1 VAQSH
6 FHLPEGFTL
15 HAVTDGEV
23 EAVAGVLRSE
33 ELALRGYSDWGVEET
48 AHLWRFVNLD
58 ASWLVETAHGLPAAT
73 VLAVNRGRDR
83 QAWIVEHPDYA
94 GRGLALALLVKSE
107 QNARAAGVRRLKLG
121 AMAENEAGRELF
133 GLHGYR
139 EARHYYGMRIDLD
152 PRPPAPVWPAG
163 IDVSTFRPGDARAFH
178 EALGESFEDEWGFHH
193 APFDEWKRER
203 LEAPE
208 TDTSLW
214 FIAREGDEIVAVAR
228 CDPRHEG
235 GGWIGALGV
244 RKPWRRRGIGLAL
257 LQHVFVEF
265 QRRGEAHVGL
275 GVDTE
280 NPTGATR
287 LYERAGMRI
296 VNEDV
301 VYEKELA

>member
-15 HAVTDGEV
+15 R
-23 EAVAGVLRSE
+23 AVADGDVEVVADVLRSE

-48 AHLWRFVNLD
+48 GLLWRFMHLE
-58 ASWLVETAHGLPAAT
+58 ASWLVETANGLPAAT
-73 VLAVNRGRDR
+73 VLAVNRGDDR
-83 QAWIVEHPDYA
+83 QAWIVEHPDFA
-94 GRGLALALLVKSE
+94 GRGLAQALLVRSE
-107 QNARAAGVRRLKLG
+107 DNARGARVRKLKLG
-121 AMAENEAGRELF
+121 AMAENDVLRELA
-133 GLHGYR
+133 LRYGYQ

-152 PRPPAPVWPAG
+152 PPPTPPVWPAG
-163 IDVSTFRPGDARAFH
+163 IKVSTFRPEDARAFH
-178 EALGESFEDEWGFHH
+178 EALGESFEEEWGFHH
-193 APFDEWKRER
+193 QPFEEWKRER
-203 LEAPE
+203 LEAPA

-214 FIAREGDEIVAVAR
+214 FIARDGDEIAAVAR
-228 CDPRHEG
+228 CEPKHEG

-244 RKPWRRRGIGLAL
+244 RKPWRKRGIGFAL

-265 QRRGEAHVGL
+265 QRRGEPHVGL

-287 LYERAGMRI
+287 LYEQAGMRV